1 MSKATCPECGYKM
14 NDQGKVTLRI
24 TACDIEYFIETP
36 AIVCLCGLAMHE
48 LDNLETAELAVAD
61 QLLKRDRMDGDVLR
75 WCRKSLGMTRS
86 ELASLLHS
94 TEESICAFEAGLEPV
109 PAGARTALR
118 EHVAATRAS
127 RSWTPVV
134 TTV

>member
-1 MSKATCPECGYKM
+1 MSKTTCPECGREM
-14 NDQGKVTLRI
+14 NDQGKVTLRMP
-24 TACDIEYFIETP
+24 ACGIEYLIETP

-94 TEESICAFEAGLEPV
+94 TEESICAYEEGLAPV
-109 PAGARTALR
+109 PDEARTALR
-118 EHVAATRAS
+118 EHVTAARAS